1 MAPRE
6 NLYLSSLYWDGRFY
20 LFDKTRMGVI
30 IVTTAAKR
38 AYNFN
43 AGPSALPLSALQKA
57 QAELVDFQGA
67 GMSILE
73 MSHRGKEYE
82 TVHNQVISLLREL
95 LAIPEDYD
103 VLFLQGGASLQ
114 FAMIPMNFLPAG
126 RRAAYVTTGAW
137 SEKALDEAKRL
148 GDAYEAASTKAAKH
162 SCIPAFSDLKV
173 DGDSAYVH
181 ITSNN
186 TIFGTQWQAF
196 PDTGD
201 VPLIADMSSD
211 ILSRPVDISKFSL
224 IYAGAQKNLGPAGV
238 TVVIVKKSFLAAA
251 NPAIPTM
258 LRYGTFAKD
267 NSLYNTPPTFG
278 IYLMGLV
285 LDWVRGQGG
294 IAEITRRNEA
304 KAALIYDTID
314 ASRGFYKGH
323 ARPDARSRMNI
334 TFRLPDEELEKKFL
348 AEAKQ
353 AGFVGLAGHRSV
365 GGCRASAYNAVPVE
379 ACRALKDLMV
389 KFQDEN
395 K

>member
-1 MAPRE
+1 M
-6 NLYLSSLYWDGRFY
+6 S
-20 LFDKTRMGVI
+20 
-30 IVTTAAKR
+30 TTTKR

-43 AGPSALPLSALQKA
+43 AGPSAMPLSALQKA
-57 QAELVDFQGA
+57 QSELLDFQGA

-82 TVHNQVISLLREL
+82 AVHNQAIALLREL
-95 LAIPEDYD
+95 LGIPDDYE

-126 RRAAYVTTGAW
+126 RKAGYVITGVW
-137 SEKALDEAKRL
+137 SEKAIAEAKKL
-148 GDAYEAASTKAAKH
+148 GDAYEVASTKAGNH
-162 SCIPAFSDLKV
+162 NSIPAPAELKV
-173 DGDSAYVH
+173 EADTAYVH

-186 TIFGTQWQAF
+186 TIFGTQWRDF
-196 PDTGD
+196 PDTGN

-211 ILSRPVDISKFSL
+211 ILSRPFDVGKFSL

-238 TVVIVKKSFLAAA
+238 TVVIVKKSFLATA
-251 NPAIPTM
+251 NPNIPTM
-258 LRYGTFAKD
+258 LRYGTFAKE

-285 LDWVRGQGG
+285 LAWIKEQG
-294 IAEITRRNEA
+294 ALAAITRRNEE
-304 KAALIYDTID
+304 KAALIYDAID
-314 ASRGFYKGH
+314 ASKGFYVGH
-323 ARPDARSRMNI
+323 AVPAARSRMNI
-334 TFRLPDEELEKKFL
+334 TFRLKSEELEKKFL

-379 ACRALKDLMV
+379 ACQALRDLMI
-389 KFQDEN
+389 KFQREN
-395 K
+395 G

>member
-1 MAPRE
+1 M
-6 NLYLSSLYWDGRFY
+6 S
-20 LFDKTRMGVI
+20 
-30 IVTTAAKR
+30 TTTKR

-43 AGPSALPLSALQKA
+43 AGPSALPLSALQTA
-57 QAELVDFQGA
+57 QSELLDFQGA

-82 TVHNQVISLLREL
+82 AVHNQAIALLREL
-95 LAIPEDYD
+95 LGIPDDYE

-126 RRAAYVTTGAW
+126 RKAGYVITGVW
-137 SEKALDEAKRL
+137 SEKAIAEAKKL
-148 GDAYEAASTKAAKH
+148 GDTYEVASTKAGNH
-162 SCIPAFSDLKV
+162 SSIPAPAELKV
-173 DGDSAYVH
+173 EADTAYIH

-186 TIFGTQWQAF
+186 TIFGTQWRDF
-196 PDTGD
+196 PDTGS

-211 ILSRPVDISKFSL
+211 ILSRPFDVGKFSL

-238 TVVIVKKSFLAAA
+238 TVVIVKKSFLATA
-251 NPAIPTM
+251 NPNIPTM
-258 LRYGTFAKD
+258 LRYGTFAKE

-285 LDWVRGQGG
+285 LAWIKEQG
-294 IAEITRRNEA
+294 ALAAITRRNEE
-304 KAALIYDTID
+304 KAALIYDAID
-314 ASRGFYKGH
+314 ASKGFYVGH
-323 ARPDARSRMNI
+323 AVPAARSRMNI
-334 TFRLPDEELEKKFL
+334 TFRLKSEELEKKFL

-379 ACRALKDLMV
+379 ACQALRDLMV
-389 KFQDEN
+389 KFQSEN
-395 K
+395 G